1 MRATM
6 PVTHLS
12 LSLSCSFTGTGFC
25 WLMIDWSTD
34 GDWCSLESLTLDEAD
49 WKVNGEEDFSWFG
62 YSLHGVTVANR
73 SLLLIGSPTWKN
85 ISRLV
90 STSGSGNNHRGRCQV
105 LGTSLS
111 VGYEGEGKWCCPQ
124 KELLWREATDFSS
137 EKPYWLARTTT
148 MNSSAKEFKLRN
160 ISFYSSGSWKSQI
173 KLWARSYLCLAYI
186 WPSLL

>member
-1 MRATM
+1 M

-12 LSLSCSFTGTGFC
+12 LSVSCSFTGTGFC
-25 WLMIDWSTD
+25 WLMIDWLTD

-85 ISRLV
+85 ISRSVL
-90 STSGSGNNHRGRCQV
+90 TSGSGNNHRGRCQL

-111 VGYEGEGKWCCPQ
+111 VGYEGEGKWCCP
-124 KELLWREATDFSS
+124 
-137 EKPYWLARTTT
+137 
-148 MNSSAKEFKLRN
+148 
-160 ISFYSSGSWKSQI
+160 
-173 KLWARSYLCLAYI
+173 
-186 WPSLL
+186 